1 MTMIGL
7 VLVAH
12 AGIAQEFLAA
22 AEMIMGKIE
31 GVEAVSIKPDDQVDL
46 IRDAIAG
53 AIKKV
58 DSDGVIIMTDMFGGT
73 PSNMSLSFLQENHI
87 EVLTGINLPMMIK
100 VVADRSKFGVGE
112 LAEKLKLCGR
122 ESIIVAGEYLKK

>member
-1 MTMIGL
+1 MIGL

-12 AGIAQEFLAA
+12 AGIAQEFLGA

-46 IRDAIAG
+46 IRNAIAG

-87 EVLTGINLPMMIK
+87 EVLTGVNLPMMIK
-100 VVADRSKFGVGE
+100 FVADRAKFGVAE
-112 LAEKLKLCGR
+112 LAEKLKQCGR

>member
-1 MTMIGL
+1 MIGL

-12 AGIAQEFLAA
+12 AGIAQEFLGA

-46 IRDAIAG
+46 IRNAIAG

-87 EVLTGINLPMMIK
+87 EVLTGVNLPMIIK
-100 VVADRSKFGVGE
+100 FVADRAKFDVAE
-112 LAEKLKLCGR
+112 LAEKLKQCGR
-122 ESIIVAGEYLKK
+122 ESIIAAGEYLKK

>member
-1 MTMIGL
+1 MIGL

-12 AGIAQEFLAA
+12 AGIAHEILES

-31 GVEAVSIKPDDQVDL
+31 GVEAVSINPNDQVDG
-46 IRDAIAG
+46 IRHAIEG

-58 DSDGVIIMTDMFGGT
+58 DTGGVIIMTDMFGGT

-87 EVLTGINLPMMIK
+87 EVLTGVNLPMMIK
-100 VVADRSKFGVGE
+100 FVADRSKFGVAE
-112 LAEKLKLCGR
+112 LADKLKKCGR

>member
-1 MTMIGL
+1 MIGL

-12 AGIAQEFLAA
+12 AGIARELLAA

-31 GVEAVSIKPDDQVDL
+31 CAEAVAIKPDDPVDV
-46 IRDAIAG
+46 IRDTITG

-58 DSDGVIIMTDMFGGT
+58 ECDGVIIMTDMFGGT
-73 PSNMSLSFLQENHI
+73 PSNMSLSFLQENHV
-87 EVLTGINLPMMIK
+87 EVITGVNLPMMIK
-100 VVADRSKFGVGE
+100 FVADRSKFCIAE
-112 LAEKLKLCGR
+112 LAEKLKQCGR

>member
-1 MTMIGL
+1 MIGL

-12 AGIAQEFLAA
+12 AGIAQEFLGA

-31 GVEAVSIKPDDQVDL
+31 GVEAVSIKPDDEVDL
-46 IRDAIAG
+46 IRNAIVG

-87 EVLTGINLPMMIK
+87 EVLTGVNLPMIIK
-100 VVADRSKFGVGE
+100 FVADRAKFGVAE
-112 LAEKLKLCGR
+112 LAEKLKQCGR

>member
-1 MTMIGL
+1 MIGL

-12 AGIAQEFLAA
+12 AGIAQEFLGA

-46 IRDAIAG
+46 IRTAIAG

-73 PSNMSLSFLQENHI
+73 PSNMSLSFLQENHV
-87 EVLTGINLPMMIK
+87 EVLTGVNLPMMIK
-100 VVADRSKFGVGE
+100 FVADRAKFGVAE
-112 LAEKLKLCGR
+112 LAEKLKQCGR

>member
-12 AGIAQEFLAA
+12 AGIAQEFLGA

-46 IRDAIAG
+46 IRNAIAG

-87 EVLTGINLPMMIK
+87 EVLTGVNLPMIIK
-100 VVADRSKFGVGE
+100 FVADRAKFGVAE
-112 LAEKLKLCGR
+112 LAEKLKQCGR